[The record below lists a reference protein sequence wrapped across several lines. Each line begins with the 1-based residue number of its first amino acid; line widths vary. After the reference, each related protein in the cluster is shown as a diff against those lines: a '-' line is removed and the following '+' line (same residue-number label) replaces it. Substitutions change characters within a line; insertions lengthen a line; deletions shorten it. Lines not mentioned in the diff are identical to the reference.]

1 MASRIKTEMP
11 ATADINAILIN
22 ARALRAEAMAEMM
35 RGLGRAVRR
44 LWMRRP
50 SQVQPAH

>member
-11 ATADINAILIN
+11 TTADINAILIN

-35 RGLGRAVRR
+35 RSLGRGLKR
-44 LWMRRP
+44 LWTRAHVRT
-50 SQVQPAH
+50 QPAH

>member
-1 MASRIKTEMP
+1 MASRIKTEVL

-35 RGLGRAVRR
+35 RGLGRGVRR
-44 LWMRRP
+44 LWTRAHIRT
-50 SQVQPAH
+50 QPAH